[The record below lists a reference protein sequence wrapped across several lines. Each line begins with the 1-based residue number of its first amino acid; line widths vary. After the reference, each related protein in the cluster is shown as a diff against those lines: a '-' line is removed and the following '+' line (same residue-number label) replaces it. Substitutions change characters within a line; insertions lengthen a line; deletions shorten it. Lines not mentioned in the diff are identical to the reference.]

1 MLIKCDS
8 EHVEQFSNSLHFCI
22 AGGFKEDCVGILS
35 LRFFKRKNV
44 MWLVEDEK
52 VLTIYFS
59 RFHTTPACFRQTV
72 CSMQSESHVTVLTTF
87 TVSAGKA
94 WQAGARVISIRKIFI
109 TRSSV
114 YAVLIVVALVYC
126 NINGK
131 W

>member
-35 LRFFKRKNV
+35 LRFFGRKNV

-72 CSMQSESHVTVLTTF
+72 
-87 TVSAGKA
+87 
-94 WQAGARVISIRKIFI
+94 W
-109 TRSSV
+109 
-114 YAVLIVVALVYC
+114 YAVRKSRDCTHQFHSACRYNVASRCTCNLDSENLHCTFLRFCSSYC
-126 NINGK
+126 CSTCIL
-131 W
+131 